1 MESSEQKYN
10 QLLSMILPA
19 EVFEYFEL
27 RSIEECEKAYH
38 IYLDEKHRYPEGY
51 DSLSLTSKGFREE
64 VVIQDF
70 PIRRKDMFLHV
81 RRRKWLVESTGEV
94 ISNSFD
100 IAAKGTRYSDEFAAF
115 LKGLLGYLPDQFQQ
129 P

>member
-1 MESSEQKYN
+1 MESSDQKYN

-51 DSLSLTSKGFREE
+51 DCLSLTSKGFREE

-70 PIRRKDMFLHV
+70 PI
-81 RRRKWLVESTGEV
+81 RRKWLVESTGEV

-115 LKGLLGYLPDQFQQ
+115 LKELLGYLPDQFQQ

>member
-1 MESSEQKYN
+1 M
-10 QLLSMILPA
+10 
-19 EVFEYFEL
+19 
-27 RSIEECEKAYH
+27 
-38 IYLDEKHRYPEGY
+38 
-51 DSLSLTSKGFREE
+51 TSKGFREE

>member
-1 MESSEQKYN
+1 MEQSEQRYN

-19 EVFEYFEL
+19 EVFEYFEVK
-27 RSIEECEKAYH
+27 SIEEGDKSYH
-38 IYLDEKHRYPEGY
+38 IYLDEKHRYPDGY
-51 DSLSLTSKGFREE
+51 KCSALSSKGFRDE

-70 PIRRKDMFLHV
+70 PIRRKDTFLHV

-100 IAAKGTRYSDEFAAF
+100 IAAKGTRYSDEFASF
-115 LKGLLGYLPDQFQQ
+115 LKGLLGYLPNQFQQ